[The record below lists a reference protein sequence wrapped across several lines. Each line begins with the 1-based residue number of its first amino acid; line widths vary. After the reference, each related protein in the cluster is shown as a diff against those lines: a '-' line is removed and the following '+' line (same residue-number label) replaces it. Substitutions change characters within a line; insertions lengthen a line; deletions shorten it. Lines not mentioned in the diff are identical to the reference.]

1 MLQYL
6 HTIKSKAQEKTLF
19 IPFTNVTFRKHQRI
33 LALMLIWVGFLG
45 VCLEVVGG
53 WGCLKNSC
61 FNANLGGLFR
71 GLFRGCWRVG
81 LSKTRKNYARN
92 FKFGA

>member
-6 HTIKSKAQEKTLF
+6 HTIKSKDQERILF
-19 IPFTNVTFRKHQRI
+19 IPCTNVTFRKHQRI
-33 LALMLIWVGFLG
+33 LALILMWVGFLG

-53 WGCLKNSC
+53 
-61 FNANLGGLFR
+61 
-71 GLFRGCWRVG
+71 G

-92 FKFGA
+92 FKSRA

>member
-53 WGCLKNSC
+53 WGCLKLVRIMLETS
-61 FNANLGGLFR
+61 NLAH
-71 GLFRGCWRVG
+71 
-81 LSKTRKNYARN
+81 KYTHM
-92 FKFGA
+92 